1 MRLPIQTSK
10 HDGLLPHDEITL
22 YVLVVKSLKGS
33 YRCTQFETE
42 EDLQKAFNETMHRL
56 LGREYR
62 IEAYRL
68 ECYAEC
74 LDSTT
79 LAVG

>member
-1 MRLPIQTSK
+1 MKLPIQITE
-10 HDGLLPHDEITL
+10 HDGLLPHEEITL
-22 YVLVVKSLKGS
+22 YVLVVKSLKSGH
-33 YRCTQFETE
+33 RCTQFETE
-42 EDLQKAFNETMHRL
+42 EALQKAFDETMKHL

-74 LDSTT
+74 LDS
-79 LAVG
+79 A